1 MLLRPWKSPIP
12 RGVGLKNGTV
22 AWDEWR
28 LKTGH
33 PFFSVNHHFPLFFCD
48 NRMKQ
53 IKYSNKS
60 CNVQW
65 DLPVKSPL
73 AIDSIDVKQRK
84 KPPSWWSRL
93 APSCFRLPGASFPV
107 RSSFWGDSYFML
119 SLTSCVARHFTFS
132 WAHLVHSTLLHSS
145 DLLSTL
151 HASTLL
157 SSTLCSAVLHASSL
171 DDKKR
176 VVWFYS
182 TSSLFY
188 CMSFLS
194 LLSWHYPALEA
205 TKRVKWD
212 RVRWGRPTAF
222 SSFGTAGTFKDLQIQ
237 RIACQLLS
245 LICFYCIE
253 GGHGCD
259 KLLYAPTSTSWCPVV
274 T

>member
-1 MLLRPWKSPIP
+1 MET
-12 RGVGLKNGTV
+12 G
-22 AWDEWR
+22 R

-33 PFFSVNHHFPLFFCD
+33 PLFFGESSFPTFFVTIEW
-48 NRMKQ
+48 N
-53 IKYSNKS
+53 ISNIAIICHNS
-60 CNVQW
+60 FNVQW

-157 SSTLCSAVLHASSL
+157 SSTLCSAVLHTSSL
-171 DDKKR
+171 DDFIAR
-176 VVWFYS
+176 CFILLS
-182 TSSLFY
+182 PLFY
-188 CMSFLS
+188 
-194 LLSWHYPALEA
+194 
-205 TKRVKWD
+205 
-212 RVRWGRPTAF
+212 
-222 SSFGTAGTFKDLQIQ
+222 
-237 RIACQLLS
+237 
-245 LICFYCIE
+245 
-253 GGHGCD
+253 
-259 KLLYAPTSTSWCPVV
+259 LYK
-274 T
+274 